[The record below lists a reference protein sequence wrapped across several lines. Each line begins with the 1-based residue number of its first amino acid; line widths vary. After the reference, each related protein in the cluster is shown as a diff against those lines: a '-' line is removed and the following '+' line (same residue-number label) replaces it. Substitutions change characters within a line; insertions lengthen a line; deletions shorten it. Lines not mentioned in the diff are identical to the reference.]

1 MDIIEL
7 ESSLRKP
14 LLEALV
20 SLWEGSVRATHDFL
34 SEKDIVFLRPLVLNN
49 ISDVKTLFCIMEDG
63 APVAFLGM
71 EDRHIA
77 MLFVAAGYRG
87 RGLGK
92 ALMIRALEAGVE
104 TVDVNEQNTQACGFY
119 RHMGFVEQRRDPVD
133 SLGLPF
139 PTLRLRRW
147 KN

>member
-104 TVDVNEQNTQACGFY
+104 TVDVNEQNPQATAFY
-119 RHMGFVEQRRDPVD
+119 LRMGFRVADRSPLDPEGEPYPI
-133 SLGLPF
+133 LH
-139 PTLRLRRW
+139 LRLPQ
-147 KN
+147 

>member
-7 ESSLRKP
+7 ESESRMP
-14 LLEALV
+14 LLEELV
-20 SLWEGSVRATHDFL
+20 RIWESSVRATHDFL

-63 APVAFLGM
+63 SPVAFLGM
-71 EDRHIA
+71 EDRHID
-77 MLFVAAGYRG
+77 MLFVAAGHRG

-92 ALMIRALEAGVE
+92 ALMIRAMEAGAE
-104 TVDVNEQNTQACGFY
+104 TVDVNEQNIQACGFY
-119 RHMGFVEQRRDPVD
+119 RRMGFVEQRRDPVD

-139 PTLRLRRW
+139 PILHLWRS
-147 KN
+147 KV